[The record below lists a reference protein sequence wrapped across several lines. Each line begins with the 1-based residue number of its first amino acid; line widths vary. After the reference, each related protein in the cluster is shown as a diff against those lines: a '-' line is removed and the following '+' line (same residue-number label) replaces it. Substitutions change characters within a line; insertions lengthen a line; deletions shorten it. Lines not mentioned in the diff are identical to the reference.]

1 MKLLK
6 MTIEQL
12 YEVYRKHP
20 VICTDT
26 RKISKQC
33 LFFALKGD
41 QFNGNE
47 FASQAI
53 ENGAAYAIIDE
64 DKYALNEHFIL
75 VSDVLKTLQDLAR
88 YHRKQLSIPVIGI
101 TGSNGKTTT
110 KELIR
115 SVLSQQFK
123 TFATEGN
130 LNNHIGVPLSILSI
144 DDECEIAIIE
154 MGANHQKEIEFL
166 CGIAQPGQGLITN
179 VGKAHLEGFGGI
191 EGVRIGKGELYE
203 FLKSSNGVAFIN
215 TNDEVLTEMAREK
228 GLKNLIGYGEG
239 NENFISAKLKNSSP
253 FLSVE
258 WHKKD
263 GTIQIANSKLPGIYN
278 FDNICAAICIGSF
291 FKLSPEKINS
301 GINAYEPVNNRS
313 QILNKGSNTI
323 ICDYYN
329 ANPSSMM
336 VALNNLDSNLATK
349 KVIIIGDMFELGE
362 EAAFEHKSI
371 LTKAL
376 NINSLRRIFIGE
388 EFYRLRDNSGAE
400 FYRTTA
406 DANLALQQNPVK
418 NATILLK
425 GSRGMKLES
434 LLDLL

>member
-1 MKLLK
+1 MN
-6 MTIEQL
+6 IEQL
-12 YEVYRKHP
+12 YTVYQKHP
-20 VICTDT
+20 AICTDT
-26 RKISKQC
+26 RKITASC

-41 QFNGNE
+41 SFNGNR
-47 FASQAI
+47 FAGQAV
-53 ENGAAYAIIDE
+53 EKGAAFAIIDDPE
-64 DKYALNEHFIL
+64 CAVNEQFIL
-75 VSDVLKTLQDLAR
+75 VKDVLETLQDLAGF
-88 YHRKQLSIPVIGI
+88 HRRKLSIPVIGI
-101 TGSNGKTTT
+101 TGTNGKTTT

-115 SVLSQQFK
+115 SVLAQHFN
-123 TFATEGN
+123 TYATEGN

-144 DDECEIAIIE
+144 QNDCEIAIIE
-154 MGANHQKEIEFL
+154 MGANHQKEIAFL
-166 CGIAQPGQGLITN
+166 CSIAQPTHGLITN

-203 FLKSSNGVAFIN
+203 FLKSSHGTAFIN
-215 TNDEVLTEMAREK
+215 TNDAILIAMARER

-239 NENFISAKLKNSSP
+239 NENFISAKLKNSNL

-258 WHKKD
+258 WHKK
-263 GTIQIANSKLPGIYN
+263 GEAIQTANSNLPGIYN
-278 FDNICAAICIGSF
+278 FDNICAAICIGSY

-313 QILNKGSNTI
+313 QILKKGSNTI

-336 VALNNLDSNLATK
+336 VALDNLESIHAAK
-349 KVIIIGDMFELGE
+349 KVMIIGDMFELGK
-362 EAAFEHKSI
+362 EAASEHTSI
-371 LTKAL
+371 LQKAL
-376 NINSLRRIFIGE
+376 NTDSVRRIFIGE
-388 EFYRLRDNSGAE
+388 EFYKLKGDSGAE
-400 FYRTTA
+400 FYRSIA
-406 DANLALQQNPVK
+406 DASAALKQNPIK